1 MQFIQRLRQ
10 ILALD
15 GYMAFCQDCGE
26 HITPEGGFVVQGNT
40 YCGGTCIER
49 YARRHSVKMGVDSND
64 FYQQADLIAAIK
76 NGRVRNFGQLELQA
90 KRL

>member
-1 MQFIQRLRQ
+1 M
-10 ILALD
+10 
-15 GYMAFCQDCGE
+15 
-26 HITPEGGFVVQGNT
+26 
-40 YCGGTCIER
+40 
-49 YARRHSVKMGVDSND
+49 KMGVDSND